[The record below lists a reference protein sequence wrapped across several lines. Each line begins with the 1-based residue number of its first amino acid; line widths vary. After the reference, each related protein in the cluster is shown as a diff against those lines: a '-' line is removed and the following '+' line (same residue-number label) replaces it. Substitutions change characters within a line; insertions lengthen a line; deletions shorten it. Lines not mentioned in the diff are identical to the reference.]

1 MEEEKPKNKGKV
13 KYISE
18 VTSILRRSLV
28 NAGRPQTYEHQPV
41 LVSILMT
48 KLQA

>member
-1 MEEEKPKNKGKV
+1 MEEEKNKEKV
-13 KYISE
+13 KYKSE

-28 NAGRPQTYEHQPV
+28 NAGHPQTYEHQPI
-41 LVSILMT
+41 LLSILKT